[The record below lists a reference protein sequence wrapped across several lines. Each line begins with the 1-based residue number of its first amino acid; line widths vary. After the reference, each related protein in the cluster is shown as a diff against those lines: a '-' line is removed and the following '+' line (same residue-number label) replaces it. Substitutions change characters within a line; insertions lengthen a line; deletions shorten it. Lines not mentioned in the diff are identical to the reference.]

1 MLNGCCQEQ
10 LTDIASNFLYDYHNK
25 HSLCHRAIAYKD
37 VSTDINANGH
47 HYYSLKQKKQP
58 LLPRS
63 YMYIM
68 YPFSKICNKDLATR
82 QLQQIW
88 LSYFLTF
95 ARHAYLTIIFDICCL
110 CVREM
115 SFSEILSDRDVLNNR
130 NIPTLMYAYDDFEN
144 RRSFMYLSKISFRD
158 VL

>member
-1 MLNGCCQEQ
+1 METRIPYLQDWFLQEQ
-10 LTDIASNFLYDYHNK
+10 HTGIGYNVLYDYHNK
-25 HSLCHRAIAYKD
+25 HSLCHWATAYKD
-37 VSTDINANGH
+37 VSSDINANGH

-88 LSYFLTF
+88 LSYFVTF
-95 ARHAYLTIIFDICCL
+95 AWYAYLTITIDICCR
-110 CVREM
+110 CVQEM
-115 SFSEILSDRDVLNNR
+115 PFSVILSNRDDVLKHA
-130 NIPTLMYAYDDFEN
+130 IL
-144 RRSFMYLSKISFRD
+144 
-158 VL
+158 

>member
-1 MLNGCCQEQ
+1 
-10 LTDIASNFLYDYHNK
+10 
-25 HSLCHRAIAYKD
+25 
-37 VSTDINANGH
+37 
-47 HYYSLKQKKQP
+47 
-58 LLPRS
+58 
-63 YMYIM
+63 MYIM

-130 NIPTLMYAYDDFEN
+130 NIPTLIYAYYNRVSVHTIISIDIIQYVIRLYEMEDIGAVDFCTICI
-144 RRSFMYLSKISFRD
+144 SCLSHLFKLIF
-158 VL
+158 LGKHQMLAY